1 MTFSLCEPKEPFH
14 VMTFLDLPNAMR
26 IGELIVNSGAVKPSN
41 EPPMD
46 LTLWLLRA
54 LFLNCPFIDSELS
67 CPHVWPPLGG
77 TEWIWCM
84 GLARLLLRRSTDV
97 PTETAPRGMCRH
109 DQVKKAFLLKC
120 EWAEFSGIRV
130 GLNKQVQSETRRG
143 GGWRRVALGF
153 DQRISQNCEAPL
165 SLLHLLTRQ
174 KTKTYVH
181 LPVNEQ
187 PQAAGGI
194 CRKSAFCLKW
204 DVARPSR
211 HPSIPFCSSATV
223 ALLLPEAF
231 RLLDGEHELFLQ
243 LLIAL
248 VRRQVQSIKATR
260 EKKKKQSCFFCRP
273 S

>member
-54 LFLNCPFIDSELS
+54 LFLNCPFIDSEWS

-77 TEWIWCM
+77 SEWIWCM

-97 PTETAPRGMCRH
+97 PSETAPRGMCRH
-109 DQVKKAFLLKC
+109 GQVKKAFLLKC

-143 GGWRRVALGF
+143 GGWRSAL
-153 DQRISQNCEAPL
+153 IKELA
-165 SLLHLLTRQ
+165 
-174 KTKTYVH
+174 KTAKRHCHYCICWRDRKPRRTSIYQLMNSRRLQEESVGKV
-181 LPVNEQ
+181 LFVWNGMWLV
-187 PQAAGGI
+187 QAGTPPSH
-194 CRKSAFCLKW
+194 SA
-204 DVARPSR
+204 
-211 HPSIPFCSSATV
+211 
-223 ALLLPEAF
+223 ALLPL
-231 RLLDGEHELFLQ
+231 HY
-243 LLIAL
+243 
-248 VRRQVQSIKATR
+248 
-260 EKKKKQSCFFCRP
+260 SCPKP
-273 S
+273 SVSSMANMSFSFSCS